1 MKKLILPA
9 IALALSIL
17 GCSSD
22 EQNVYSKPLPEQN
35 LATQAPVT
43 QTPVTQTTVGNT
55 TVLPQLSDTEM
66 GRRSVA
72 RLKPNPE
79 IFYKS
84 VDIEELTTNK
94 AKFTIDFLK
103 QFITIQSLSLSS
115 SINHVFNEED
125 LRYVV
130 IHDFNY
136 DRRSDRITFKTSYK
150 GIISSI
156 ESRIVFDSNVYYGY
170 QITINTDYVS
180 KHYMRGLYEDI
191 GGATDN
197 LLMYDHDKY
206 SIEYAVDSKFKND
219 YSDYLR
225 FSFDVTDK
233 RHNEIVARLSSDDI
247 RGFKKLD
254 LIGTEMKVFWTPSL
268 VEVVREKIATLRNL
282 NPNDLDLTNRLAGIF
297 ENDKWITYT
306 YIEVDQSRLTWRQ
319 NYLAGR
325 CLRYDIY
332 LQSPRFIL
340 ESAIRNGNDLKFK
353 IKLEQANDV
362 PITDAYFEFVLQNV
376 M

>member
-1 MKKLILPA
+1 M
-9 IALALSIL
+9 

-22 EQNVYSKPLPEQN
+22 EQNVYSKPLPDQN

-43 QTPVTQTTVGNT
+43 QTPVTQTPVDNT

-66 GRRSVA
+66 GRRSWA
-72 RLKPNPE
+72 SLKPNPE

-156 ESRIVFDSNVYYGY
+156 ESRIVFDSNVYYRY

-180 KHYMRGLYEDI
+180 KHYMRGLYEDL
-191 GGATDN
+191 GGSIDN

-206 SIEYAVDSKFKND
+206 SIEYGADYSSYKDD

-225 FSFDVTDK
+225 FSFGLIDK
-233 RHNEIVARLSSDDI
+233 RRNEVVARLSSDDI

-297 ENDKWITYT
+297 INNKWMMRTR
-306 YIEVDQSRLTWRQ
+306 IEVNDNQLTWRDD
-319 NYLAGR
+319 YLSGR
-325 CLRYDIY
+325 GLRDDIY
-332 LQSPRFIL
+332 LKSPRFVL
-340 ESAIRNGNDLKFK
+340 ESAIRNGNDLKFR

>member
-22 EQNVYSKPLPEQN
+22 EQNVYSKPLPDQN

-43 QTPVTQTTVGNT
+43 QTPATQTTVGNT

-66 GRRSVA
+66 GRRSWA
-72 RLKPNPE
+72 SLKPNPE

-103 QFITIQSLSLSS
+103 QFITIQSMSPSSL
-115 SINHVFNEED
+115 INHVFNEED

-136 DRRSDRITFKTSYK
+136 DRRNNKITFKTSYK
-150 GIISSI
+150 GIISTL
-156 ESRIVFDSNVYYGY
+156 ESVITFDSNVYYRH

-180 KHYMRGLYEDI
+180 KHYMRGIYEDI
-191 GGATDN
+191 GGATDE
-197 LLMYDHDKY
+197 LLMYDHNKY
-206 SIEYAVDSKFKND
+206 SIDYERDSRFKDD

-225 FSFDVTDK
+225 FSFEVTDNI
-233 RHNEIVARLSSDDI
+233 RNQVVARLSSDDI

-268 VEVVREKIATLRNL
+268 VEVVREKISTLRNL
-282 NPNDLDLTNRLAGIF
+282 NPNDLDLTDRLSGIF
-297 ENDKWITYT
+297 ESQKWMMRTR
-306 YIEVDQSRLTWRQ
+306 IEVNDNQLTWRDD
-319 NYLAGR
+319 YLSGR
-325 CLRYDIY
+325 GLRRDIY
-332 LQSPRFIL
+332 LKSPRFVL
-340 ESAIRNGNDLKFK
+340 ESAIRNGNDLKFR
-353 IKLEQANDV
+353 IKFEKANDQS
-362 PITDAYFEFVLQNV
+362 ITDAYFEFVLQNV

>member
-1 MKKLILPA
+1 MKKLILSA

-22 EQNVYSKPLPEQN
+22 EQNVYSKPLPDQN
-35 LATQAPVT
+35 LAT
-43 QTPVTQTTVGNT
+43 QTPVTQPPVTQPSVGNT
-55 TVLPQLSDTEM
+55 TVLPQLSDSEM
-66 GRRSVA
+66 GRGSWA

-79 IFYKS
+79 LFYKS

-150 GIISSI
+150 GIISRL
-156 ESRIVFDSNVYYGY
+156 ESHIVFDSNIYYRY

-191 GGATDN
+191 GGSIDN

-206 SIEYAVDSKFKND
+206 SIEYEVDSRFKDD

-225 FSFDVTDK
+225 FSFDLIDK
-233 RHNEIVARLSSDDI
+233 RSNKVVASLSSDDI

-254 LIGTEMKVFWTPSL
+254 LIGREMKVFWTPSL
-268 VEVVREKIATLRNL
+268 VEVVKEKISTLRNL

-297 ENDKWITYT
+297 ENQKWITYT
-306 YIEVDQSRLTWRQ
+306 YIEVDQSRLTWYQ

-325 CLRYDIY
+325 GLRRDIY

-353 IKLEQANDV
+353 IKFEQANEV
-362 PITDAYFEFVLQNV
+362 IITDAYFEFVLQNV

>member
-43 QTPVTQTTVGNT
+43 QTPVDNT

-66 GRRSVA
+66 GRRSWA
-72 RLKPNPE
+72 SLKPNPE

-156 ESRIVFDSNVYYGY
+156 ESRIVFDSNVYYRY

-191 GGATDN
+191 GGSTDN

-206 SIEYAVDSKFKND
+206 SIEYAVDSRFKND

-225 FSFDVTDK
+225 FSFEVTDNI
-233 RHNEIVARLSSDDI
+233 RNQVVARLSSDDI

-268 VEVVREKIATLRNL
+268 VEVVREKISTLRNL
-282 NPNDLDLTNRLAGIF
+282 NPNDLDLTNRLSGIF
-297 ENDKWITYT
+297 ESQKWMMRTR
-306 YIEVDQSRLTWRQ
+306 IEVDDSQLTWRDD
-319 NYLAGR
+319 YLSGR
-325 CLRYDIY
+325 GLRRDIY